1 LPAPDLPTT
10 AARGAYGERVAAA
23 FLRPQGYRLL
33 YRNYRTERGEIDLIC
48 RHGNIL
54 VFVEVR
60 TRGSDDFGRP
70 VETIDTAKQDALRY
84 AAQRYLA
91 LLGRG
96 DIHHR
101 FDAVEVMLAS
111 GQVPN
116 CTLIPNL
123 FA

>member
-1 LPAPDLPTT
+1 
-10 AARGAYGERVAAA
+10 
-23 FLRPQGYRLL
+23 LRPRGYKLL

-48 RHGNIL
+48 RHGDIL

-60 TRGSDDFGRP
+60 TRESTDFGRP
-70 VETIDTAKQDALRY
+70 AETIDTAKQDALRY

-91 LLGRG
+91 LLGRA
-96 DIHHR
+96 DLYHR
-101 FDAVEVMLAS
+101 FDAVEVMLVS
-111 GQVPN
+111 GEVPA